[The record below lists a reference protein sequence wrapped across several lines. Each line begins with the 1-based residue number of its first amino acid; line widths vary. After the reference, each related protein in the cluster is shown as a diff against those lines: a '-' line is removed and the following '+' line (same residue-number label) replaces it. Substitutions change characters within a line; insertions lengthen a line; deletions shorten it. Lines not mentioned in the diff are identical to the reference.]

1 MKNLLSRS
9 LRFRLAFKQTL
20 SFALLVIIFAWGA
33 YAFLARHV
41 FSKIDGEL
49 EDRAIAVRSMLQI
62 RDGQVHWFSK
72 AADSEVREH
81 FEKSSRYYQLLDE
94 SGKVLETSQELLATK
109 VILSFSPEARQAL
122 ASGHPQFEEVLL
134 PSGSSRMRI
143 IDVPVA
149 GTGTRHYLLR
159 LGLSLADADDDV
171 EHMGIVILVL
181 VATLLFLHGLNCW
194 LMAGAVLRP
203 LQQIAAAAGQITPFD
218 ASRRLPVFGR
228 DDELDQLSNN
238 VNAALSRLQSS
249 FQRMSEFLRNLSHEI
264 RQPLT
269 VMRAEA
275 EQALR
280 VSKADSG
287 FREMLSSQ
295 LQHVE
300 LLARTVSDLM
310 ELAQSDNDEIKLNC
324 QIEDLSELVQAAI
337 DGMRLKSTEN
347 SIQISGTVQRNIVG
361 LFDAGQLWR
370 LVLNLLDN
378 AIKFTGPDGRIDVA
392 LTSHEGRAILSISDT
407 GCGIPAHEQ
416 TRIFERGYR
425 TGSARRS
432 AIPGTGLG
440 LHFARCIAQ
449 SHGGTIEVISVPGHG
464 SCFRV
469 SLPLK
474 SSSEIP
480 VNLGHTIHEG
490 SIN

>member
-1 MKNLLSRS
+1 MKSLLSRS

-41 FSKIDGEL
+41 FSKLDGEL

-81 FEKSSRYYQLLDE
+81 FEKSSRYYQLLDDT
-94 SGKVLETSQELLATK
+94 GRVVETSQELLATNA
-109 VILSFSPEARQAL
+109 LLPFSPAARQAL
-122 ASGHPQFEEVLL
+122 GSGHSQFEEVPL
-134 PSGSSRMRI
+134 PAGSRMRI

-149 GTGTRHYLLR
+149 GAGSHHYLLR
-159 LGLSLADADDDV
+159 LGLSLADADEDV
-171 EHMGIVILVL
+171 QHMGMVILIL

-194 LMAGAVLRP
+194 LIAGTVLRP
-203 LQQIAAAAGQITPFD
+203 LLQIIAAAGQITPFD
-218 ASRRLPVFGR
+218 ASRRLPVSGR
-228 DDELDQLSNN
+228 DDELDQLSNS

-324 QIEDLSELVQAAI
+324 QTEDLSELVQAAI
-337 DGMRLKSTEN
+337 DGMRLKSSESN
-347 SIQISGTVQRNIVG
+347 IQISGTVQRNIVG

-378 AIKFTGPDGRIDVA
+378 AIKFTGPDGRIDVS
-392 LTSHEGRAILSISDT
+392 LTSHDGRAILSISDT

-440 LHFARCIAQ
+440 LHFARSIAQ
-449 SHGGTIEVISVPGHG
+449 AHGGSIEVISVPGHG

-474 SSSEIP
+474 SNSEIP
-480 VNLGHTIHEG
+480 VDLGHAVHER

>member
-1 MKNLLSRS
+1 MKNLLPRS

-20 SFALLVIIFAWGA
+20 SFALLVIVLAWGA

-41 FSKIDGEL
+41 FSKLDGEL

-81 FEKSSRYYQLLDE
+81 FEKSSRYYQLLDD
-94 SGKVLETSQELLATK
+94 SGKVLETSRDLLATGI
-109 VILSFSPEARQAL
+109 VLPYSQAARQAL
-122 ASGHPQFEEVLL
+122 SSGNPQFEELLL
-134 PSGSSRMRI
+134 PAGSRMRI

-149 GTGTRHYLLR
+149 GTGNHHYLLR
-159 LGLSLADADDDV
+159 LGLSLADADEDV
-171 EHMGIVILVL
+171 ERMGLVIVLL
-181 VATLLFLHGLNCW
+181 VAVLLFLHGLNCW
-194 LMAGAVLRP
+194 LMAGSILRP
-203 LQQIAAAAGQITPFD
+203 LLLISAAAGQITPFD

-228 DDELDQLSNN
+228 DDELDQLSNS
-238 VNAALSRLQSS
+238 VNSALSRLQGS

-310 ELAQSDNDEIKLNC
+310 ELAQSDDDEIKLNC
-324 QIEDLSELVQAAI
+324 QTEDLSELVQAAI
-337 DGMRLKSTEN
+337 DGMRLKSSEN
-347 SIQISGTVQRNIVG
+347 NIQISGTVQRNVVG

-378 AIKFTGPDGRIDVA
+378 AVKFTAPEGRIDVA
-392 LTSHEGRAILSISDT
+392 LSSHDGKAILSISDT

-416 TRIFERGYR
+416 ARIFERGYR

-449 SHGGTIEVISVPGHG
+449 AHGGTIEVISVPGHG

-474 SSSEIP
+474 SSPEAP
-480 VNLGHTIHEG
+480 VNLGHAVHEG

>member
-1 MKNLLSRS
+1 MLPRS

-20 SFALLVIIFAWGA
+20 SFALLVIVLAWGA

-41 FSKIDGEL
+41 FSKLDEEL

-62 RDGQVHWFSK
+62 RDGQVRWFSK

-81 FEKSSRYYQLLDE
+81 FEKSSRYYQLLDDT
-94 SGKVLETSQELLATK
+94 GKVVEASRPLQALGA
-109 VILSFSPEARQAL
+109 ILPFSPAARQAL
-122 ASGHPQFEEVLL
+122 ASGHPQFEELSL
-134 PSGSSRMRI
+134 PAGDRMRI

-149 GTGTRHYLLR
+149 GAGSHHYLLR
-159 LGLSLADADDDV
+159 LGLSLADADADV
-171 EHMGIVILVL
+171 EHMGMVILVL
-181 VATLLFLHGLNCW
+181 LATLLLLHGLNCW
-194 LMAGAVLRP
+194 LMAGSILRP
-203 LQQIAAAAGQITPFD
+203 LAQISAAAGQITPFD

-228 DDELDQLSNN
+228 DDELDHLSNN
-238 VNAALSRLQSS
+238 VNAALSRLQNS

-280 VSKADSG
+280 TSKADSG

-310 ELAQSDNDEIKLNC
+310 ELAQSDNDEIKLTC
-324 QIEDLSELVQAAI
+324 QTEDLSELVQAAI
-337 DGMRLKSTEN
+337 DGMRLKSSEN
-347 SIQISGTVQRNIVG
+347 NIQISGTVQRNVVG

-392 LTSHEGRAILSISDT
+392 LSAHDGRAILSISDT
-407 GCGIPAHEQ
+407 GCGIPANEQ

-432 AIPGTGLG
+432 AVPGTGLG

-449 SHGGTIEVISVPGHG
+449 AHGGTIEVISVPGHG

-474 SSSEIP
+474 DGPETP
-480 VNLGHTIHEG
+480 VSLGHAVHEG

>member
-1 MKNLLSRS
+1 MKRLLPRS

-20 SFALLVIIFAWGA
+20 SFALLVIVLAWGA

-41 FSKIDGEL
+41 FSKLDEEL

-62 RDGQVHWFSK
+62 RDGQAHWFSK

-81 FEKSSRYYQLLDE
+81 FEKSSRYYQLLDDT
-94 SGKVLETSQELLATK
+94 GRVVETSREVLATGT
-109 VILSFSPEARQAL
+109 ILPFSPAARQAL
-122 ASGHPQFEEVLL
+122 ASGNPQFEELLL
-134 PSGSSRMRI
+134 PAGSRMRI

-149 GTGTRHYLLR
+149 GAGSRHYVLR
-159 LGLSLADADDDV
+159 LGLSLAEADEDV
-171 EHMGIVILVL
+171 EHMGLVILFL
-181 VATLLFLHGLNCW
+181 VVALLLLHGLNCW
-194 LMAGAVLRP
+194 LMAGTILRP
-203 LQQIAAAAGQITPFD
+203 LLQITAAAGQITPFD

-310 ELAQSDNDEIKLNC
+310 ELAQSDKDEITLNC
-324 QIEDLSELVQAAI
+324 QIEDLSELIQAAI
-337 DGMRLKSTEN
+337 DGMRLKSNEN
-347 SIQISGTVQRNIVG
+347 NIQISGTVQRNIVG

-378 AIKFTGPDGRIDVA
+378 AIKFSGPEGRIDVA
-392 LTSHEGRAILSISDT
+392 LTAHDGRALLSISDT

-416 TRIFERGYR
+416 SRIFERGYR

-440 LHFARCIAQ
+440 LHFARSIAQ
-449 SHGGTIEVISVPGHG
+449 AHGGTIEVVSVPGHG

-474 SSSEIP
+474 SSSEDSCT
-480 VNLGHTIHEG
+480 LGHAVHE
-490 SIN
+490 SSVN

>member
-1 MKNLLSRS
+1 MRNLLSRS

-20 SFALLVIIFAWGA
+20 SFALLVILFAWGA

-49 EDRAIAVRSMLQI
+49 EDRAIAVRSMLQV
-62 RDGQVHWFSK
+62 RDGEVRWFNK

-81 FEKSSRYYQLLDE
+81 FEKASRYFQLLDDT
-94 SGKVLETSQELLATK
+94 GHVMETSKDLAASGAG
-109 VILSFSPEARQAL
+109 LSFSPTAQQSL
-122 ASGHPQFEEVLL
+122 ASGRSAFEEL
-134 PSGSSRMRI
+134 PMPGGSTIRI
-143 IDVPVA
+143 IDVPVSA
-149 GTGTRHYLLR
+149 VGKHNYLLR
-159 LGLSLADADDDV
+159 VGMPLADAEDEV
-171 EHMGIVILVL
+171 TRMGIVILAL
-181 VATLLFLHGLNCW
+181 VAILLLLHGVNCW
-194 LMAGAVLRP
+194 LMAGSILRP
-203 LQQIAAAAGQITPFD
+203 LHEITVAAGQITPFD
-218 ASRRLPVFGR
+218 SSKRLPVFGR
-228 DDELDQLSNN
+228 DDEVDKLSNSI
-238 VNAALSRLQSS
+238 NAALNRLQNS
-249 FQRMSEFLRNLSHEI
+249 FQRMSEFLRTLSHEI

-269 VMRAEA
+269 VMRAET

-280 VSKADSG
+280 VSKGDTG

-310 ELAQSDNDEIKLNC
+310 ELAQSDSDEIKLNC
-324 QIEDLSELVQAAI
+324 QTEDLSELVQAAI
-337 DGMRLKSTEN
+337 DGMRLKSDEKKVH
-347 SIQISGTVQRNIVG
+347 ISGTVQGNIVG

-378 AIKFTGPDGRIDVA
+378 AIKFTGPEGRIDVA
-392 LTSHEGRAILSISDT
+392 LTAHNGTAILSVSDT

-416 TRIFERGYR
+416 ARIFERGYR
-425 TGSARRS
+425 AAAARKS

-440 LHFARCIAQ
+440 LHFARCIAEAHAG
-449 SHGGTIEVISVPGHG
+449 SIEVISVPGHG

-469 SLPLK
+469 SLPLR
-474 SSSEIP
+474 SGAPDP
-480 VNLGHTIHEG
+480 VDLGRQIHES

>member
-1 MKNLLSRS
+1 MKRLLPRS

-20 SFALLVIIFAWGA
+20 SFALLVIVLAWGA

-41 FSKIDGEL
+41 FSKLDEEL

-62 RDGQVHWFSK
+62 RDGQAHWFSK

-81 FEKSSRYYQLLDE
+81 FEKSSRYYQLLDDT
-94 SGKVLETSQELLATK
+94 GRVVETSRELLATGT
-109 VILSFSPEARQAL
+109 ILPFSPAARQAL
-122 ASGHPQFEEVLL
+122 ASGNPQFEELLL
-134 PSGSSRMRI
+134 PAGSRMRI

-149 GTGTRHYLLR
+149 GAGSRHYVLR
-159 LGLSLADADDDV
+159 LGLSLAEADEDV
-171 EHMGIVILVL
+171 EHMGLVILFL
-181 VATLLFLHGLNCW
+181 VVALLLLHGLNCW
-194 LMAGAVLRP
+194 LMAGTILRP
-203 LQQIAAAAGQITPFD
+203 LLQITAAAGQITPFD

-310 ELAQSDNDEIKLNC
+310 ELAQSDKDEITLNC
-324 QIEDLSELVQAAI
+324 QIEDLSELIQAAI
-337 DGMRLKSTEN
+337 DGMRLKSNEN
-347 SIQISGTVQRNIVG
+347 NIQISGTVQRNIVG

-378 AIKFTGPDGRIDVA
+378 AIKFSGPEGRIDVA
-392 LTSHEGRAILSISDT
+392 LTAHDGRALLSISDT

-416 TRIFERGYR
+416 SRIFERGYR

-440 LHFARCIAQ
+440 LHFARSIAQ
-449 SHGGTIEVISVPGHG
+449 AHGGTIEVVSVPGHG

-474 SSSEIP
+474 SSSEDSCT
-480 VNLGHTIHEG
+480 LGHAVHE
-490 SIN
+490 SSVN

>member
-1 MKNLLSRS
+1 MKNLLPRS

-20 SFALLVIIFAWGA
+20 SFALLVIVLAWGA

-41 FSKIDGEL
+41 FSKLDEEL

-62 RDGQVHWFSK
+62 RDGQVRWFSK

-81 FEKSSRYYQLLDE
+81 FEKSSRYYQLLDDT
-94 SGKVLETSQELLATK
+94 GNVVETSRELLATGGT
-109 VILSFSPEARQAL
+109 LSYSQTARQAL
-122 ASGHPQFEEVLL
+122 ASGTPQFEELLL
-134 PSGSSRMRI
+134 PGSGRMRI

-149 GTGTRHYLLR
+149 GTGTHHYVLR
-159 LGLSLADADDDV
+159 LGLSLAAADDEV
-171 EHMGIVILVL
+171 ERMGLVIFFLVT
-181 VATLLFLHGLNCW
+181 ALLFLHGLNCW
-194 LMAGAVLRP
+194 LMAGSILRP
-203 LQQIAAAAGQITPFD
+203 LHQISVAAAQITPFD

-228 DDELDQLSNN
+228 NDELDQLSNN

-310 ELAQSDNDEIKLNC
+310 ELAQSDDDEIKLNC
-324 QIEDLSELVQAAI
+324 QSEDLSELVQAAI
-337 DGMRLKSTEN
+337 DGMRLKSSEN

-361 LFDAGQLWR
+361 FFDAGQLWR

-392 LTSHEGRAILSISDT
+392 LSAHDGRAILSISDT

-440 LHFARCIAQ
+440 LHFARCIAHA
-449 SHGGTIEVISVPGHG
+449 HGGTIEVISVPGHG

-474 SSSEIP
+474 SNSENPVDIGHAVHESS
-480 VNLGHTIHEG
+480 VN
-490 SIN
+490 